1 MTTFLAL
8 LVYLLTSA
16 NLMWQYGI
24 IGLFLFLFFVI
35 FIFQLNNLLVTY
47 QIDDY
52 ELINYEQKVF
62 DKEKIA
68 SILENRHNKIKVDI
82 EDPINNL
89 YVELNV

>member
-1 MTTFLAL
+1 
-8 LVYLLTSA
+8 
-16 NLMWQYGI
+16 
-24 IGLFLFLFFVI
+24 
-35 FIFQLNNLLVTY
+35 VTY

-82 EDPINNL
+82 EDPINHL